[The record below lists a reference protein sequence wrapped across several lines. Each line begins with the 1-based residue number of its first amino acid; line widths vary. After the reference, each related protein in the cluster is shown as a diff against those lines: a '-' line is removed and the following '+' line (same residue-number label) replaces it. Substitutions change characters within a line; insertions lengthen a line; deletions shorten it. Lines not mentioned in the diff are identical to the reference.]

1 MYNRRIAKFGSQG
14 VYMSFT
20 AASLYRDTG
29 NFFRHQFMTIVLIA
43 LLTSFITVLIGHAL
57 TPDISALADGNS
69 GSMSLMEWIRTMTPE
84 QQQVLL
90 HASAAGTLASLVGNT
105 LLLGAMLSL
114 IPMVSAGERVSALR
128 AIGVSAPLLL
138 RLLPLVF
145 FLTLIIQLGFMALMA
160 PGIIFAI
167 VLSLS
172 PMILTSEKVGIFASM
187 RASTRLVWGH
197 VKVVAPAIVVWLLAK
212 LLVVLM
218 ASSLTVLPANVTSVL
233 LNALSNIVSALL
245 IIYLSRLYMLLR

>member
-1 MYNRRIAKFGSQG
+1 
-14 VYMSFT
+14 MSFT

-29 NFFRHQFMTIVLIA
+29 NFFRHQLITIVLIA

-57 TPDISALADGNS
+57 TPDVSALADGN
-69 GSMSLMEWIRTMTPE
+69 GSTMSLMEWIRTMTPE

-90 HASAAGTLASLVGNT
+90 HASAAGTFASLVGNT
-105 LLLGAMLSL
+105 LLLGAMLCL

-145 FLTLIIQLGFMALMA
+145 LLTLIIQLGFMALLA

-167 VLSLS
+167 ILSLS
-172 PMILTSEKVGIFASM
+172 PMILTTEKVGIFASM

-197 VKVVAPAIVVWLLAK
+197 VKVVAPAIVFWLLAK
-212 LLVVLM
+212 LLVLLM

-233 LNALSNIVSALL
+233 LNALTNLISALL